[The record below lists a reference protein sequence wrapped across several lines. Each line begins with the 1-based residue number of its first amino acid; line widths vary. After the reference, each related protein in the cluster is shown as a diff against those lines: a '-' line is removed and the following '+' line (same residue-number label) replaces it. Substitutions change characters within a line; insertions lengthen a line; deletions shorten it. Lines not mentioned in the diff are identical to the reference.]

1 MCGRFTLRA
10 RLNDLLAEIGLQESL
25 EYAARYNIA
34 PTQQVPIVVGGHAK
48 LARWGLI
55 PSWATDPKIGNS
67 LINARADT
75 VADKPSFRHA
85 FKRGRCLVLADGFY
99 EWHKVGKGKQPYFI
113 HRKDDRPFAFAG
125 LSERWSKGETPLDT
139 FTVITTEPNALMA
152 PIHDRM
158 PVILSKE
165 AYGRWLDPELQD
177 KEELLSFLRPY
188 PGGELIAEPVSTLVN
203 SPRNDSPQC
212 VEPIAG

>member
-10 RLNDLLAEIGLQESL
+10 RLNDLLAEIGLQEAL

-34 PTQQVPIVVGGHAK
+34 PTQQAPIVIGGHAK
-48 LARWGLI
+48 LAKWGLV
-55 PSWATDPKIGNS
+55 PTWAKDTKIGNN
-67 LINARADT
+67 LINARADG

-99 EWHKVGKGKQPYFI
+99 EWQKLGKAKQPYFI
-113 HRKDDRPFAFAG
+113 HRKDNRPFAFAG

-139 FTVITTEPNALMA
+139 FTIITTEPNALMS

-158 PVILSKE
+158 PVILPTE
-165 AYGRWLDPELQD
+165 AYGRWLDPEFQD
-177 KEELLSFLRPY
+177 KTELLSLLCPLAGDF
-188 PGGELIAEPVSTLVN
+188 LIAEPVSTLVN
-203 SPRNDSPQC
+203 SPKNDVAQC
-212 VEPIAG
+212 VEPNAG